1 MALRGSRGGREYDK
15 FVADGSGD
23 TAMRVS
29 TTSSST
35 TSATAGTG
43 STTAGAASGTG
54 VATATSET
62 AILAATDV
70 EGKSRIGIQIFN
82 TGDTATT
89 QNAIYK
95 VYGSLVTTPGTAG
108 GSNWTQIGDDIQV
121 ARATNAYKAIATTPI
136 KNISITGESKGA
148 DFADGGTPAATTTN
162 IYLMAD

>member
-1 MALRGSRGGREYDK
+1 MALRDSRGSREYDK

-43 STTAGAASGTG
+43 SATAGAASGTG

-62 AILAATDV
+62 SILAATDV

-82 TGDTATT
+82 TGDTGTT

-95 VYGSLVTTPGTAG
+95 VYGSLVTTPGSAG

-121 ARATNAYKAIATTPI
+121 ARATNAYKAISTTPI

>member
-1 MALRGSRGGREYDK
+1 MALRDTRGGREFDK

-43 STTAGAASGTG
+43 STTAAAASGTG

-62 AILAATDV
+62 EILTSTDV

-136 KNISITGESKGA
+136 KNISVTGESKGA